1 MYILSNNL
9 NRGKHILIEVKNLVK
24 SYGGKPVV
32 DDLSFTVES
41 GQIYGF
47 LGPNGAG
54 KSTTMNIL
62 TGYIGMTSGQVTING
77 YDLLEEPEQVRRSIG
92 YLPEQPPLYTDM
104 TPKEYLDFA
113 AELERFKRTLE
124 TAAILGAENM
134 RMFSFYKT
142 NPEDINEVV
151 ERIGAFL
158 DVANGSGVD
167 LCHENEKGIFGDVA
181 ERCLLLHKALP
192 SLKAVFDPA
201 NFVQCG
207 VDTQEAWSLLNPYV
221 KYLHAK
227 DADKNGKV
235 VPCGMGIGNVP
246 YIFGE
251 FAKMGGGVI
260 TLEPHLKS
268 FVGLSAL
275 EGGDTSAVGGMSFA
289 SSDEAFDY
297 AVNAAKNIAEKL

>member
-1 MYILSNNL
+1 M
-9 NRGKHILIEVKNLVK
+9 GKNI
-24 SYGGKPVV
+24 
-32 DDLSFTVES
+32 SFCAFADEAS
-41 GQIYGF
+41 SKLCGQITA
-47 LGPNGAG
+47 LRRNG
-54 KSTTMNIL
+54 L
-62 TGYIGMTSGQVTING
+62 E
-77 YDLLEEPEQVRRSIG
+77 LLEIRGVDGKNIAEITADEAKEIRKRLDSEGIRVWSSGSPIG
-92 YLPEQPPLYTDM
+92 KVDIH
-104 TPKEYLDFA
+104 LDFA

-181 ERCLLLHKALP
+181 ESCLLLHKALP

>member
-1 MYILSNNL
+1 M
-9 NRGKHILIEVKNLVK
+9 GKNIKFCAFADEASSKLC
-24 SYGGKPVV
+24 
-32 DDLSFTVES
+32 
-41 GQIYGF
+41 GQIVA
-47 LGPNGAG
+47 LQRNG
-54 KSTTMNIL
+54 L
-62 TGYIGMTSGQVTING
+62 E
-77 YDLLEEPEQVRRSIG
+77 LLEIRGVDGKNIADITADEAKEIKKRLDDGGIRVWSSGSPIG
-92 YLPEQPPLYTDM
+92 KVDIH
-104 TPKEYLDFA
+104 LDFA

-124 TAAILGAENM
+124 TAVILGAENM

-142 NPEDINEVV
+142 SEGDIDEIVD
-151 ERIGAFL
+151 RIGAFL

-167 LCHENEKGIFGDVA
+167 LCHENEKGIFGDIPEKCA
-181 ERCLLLHKALP
+181 LLHKQLP

-207 VDTQEAWSLLNPYV
+207 ADTINAWSLLSPYV

-227 DADKNGKV
+227 DADADGKV
-235 VPCGMGIGNVP
+235 VPCGMGNGNVP
-246 YIFGE
+246 YVFGE
-251 FAKMGGGVI
+251 FSKMGGGVI

-297 AVNAAKNIAEKL
+297 AVNAAKNIADTL